1 MKIMAISAHPDDI
14 EINCAGTLAKY
25 AKRGDHVIMCNTCN
39 GNQGHFI
46 IRPDELAAMRLEES
60 RRSAA
65 LIGAEHICLGYG
77 DAALYHQS
85 KEARDRLTDIL
96 RAEKPDMII
105 THTPDDY
112 MPDHVATA
120 HLVFD
125 ASFAASLPHYS
136 TSDKGEGYAALC
148 PIFYMDNLGGF
159 KFEPTEYVDIGETF
173 EIKMKMLACH
183 ESQMKWMKEHDGI
196 DFGDTVKTFAKMRGL
211 QAGVNYAEGFKQLF
225 AWDRVRTYRMLP

>member
-46 IRPDELAAMRLEES
+46 IRPEELAAIRLEES
-60 RRSAA
+60 HRSAA

-77 DAALYHQS
+77 DAALYYQS
-85 KEARDRLTDIL
+85 KEVRDRLTDIL

-136 TSDKGEGYAALC
+136 TTDKGEGYTSLC

-211 QAGVNYAEGFKQLF
+211 QAGVSYAEGFKQLY
-225 AWDRVRTYRMLP
+225 AWARVRTYRMLP